1 MENEQDQADNQ
12 QDVDEAGAHV
22 KCEKAKQPE
31 NNQNQ
36 GDKSEHSFVSS
47 SRGEEFWASC
57 GSPSCDGRCPKVIT
71 QGDFKRAREENL
83 CSLGQFRSA
92 EESGWDFLDCHHDGK
107 GYGEDWRMRDFEQ
120 TGIANSRML
129 TSKGNPKEK

>member
-1 MENEQDQADNQ
+1 MENQQDQADNQ
-12 QDVDEAGAHV
+12 QDVDEAGANV

-47 SRGEEFWASC
+47 SRGEEFRASC

-71 QGDFKRAREENL
+71 QGNFKRAGEGNL

-92 EESGWDFLDCHHDGK
+92 EESGWDFLDWHQDGK

-129 TSKGNPKEK
+129 TSN